1 MKATVIIPT
10 YNEEKVILE
19 CLLSLNKQTLK
30 DFEVIVVDDGSSDNT
45 VQLLEKFQTSNYK
58 LQILRQNH
66 QGPAMARNL
75 GAKYAK
81 GKILVFVDADMIFS
95 RDFLQNLVKPIE
107 QKQTTGTF
115 STEEYV
121 SNWNNVWA
129 RCWNINSN
137 LPEKRRLPLN
147 YPDHQKVFR
156 AILKSEFDKVN
167 GFSKGGYTDDWT
179 LSEKLGY
186 EAVNA
191 PDAIFYHKN
200 PDTLKE
206 VYKQAKWI
214 GKREYKFGII
224 GTLFALL
231 RSSFPISLIT
241 GLFKA
246 KKEFG
251 IPFHRDVLR
260 YDQFIVFKLVYDFG
274 IFVGILE
281 MLITH
286 KTAK

>member
-1 MKATVIIPT
+1 MKVSVIIPT

-19 CLLSLNKQTLK
+19 CLKSLDEQFEKE
-30 DFEVIVVDDGSSDNT
+30 FEVILVDDGSTDKTLGVISSYRP
-45 VQLLEKFQTSNYK
+45 KKYK
-58 LQILRQNH
+58 LKILKQNH

-75 GAKYAK
+75 GAKHAS
-81 GKILVFVDADMIFS
+81 GKILVFVDADMTYDS
-95 RDFLQNLVKPIE
+95 NFLQKLIEPIT
-107 QKQTTGTF
+107 QNKAKGTF
-115 STEEYV
+115 GKEEYV
-121 SNWNNVWA
+121 SNWENVWA
-129 RCWNINSN
+129 KCWNINSD

-179 LSEKLGY
+179 LSKKLGY

-191 PDAIFYHKN
+191 PEAIFYHKN

-214 GKREYKFGII
+214 GKREYKLGFV
-224 GTLFALL
+224 GTLITLMRASL
-231 RSSFPISLIT
+231 PVSLIVASWKARVKFWP
-241 GLFKA
+241 LPREFYMQLHFFIFK
-246 KKEFG
+246 
-251 IPFHRDVLR
+251 I
-260 YDQFIVFKLVYDFG
+260 VYDFG